1 MILAAIASCKK
12 DEKED
17 FGVPNIG
24 VSTSSVNF
32 SEAEGQQTVKILSS
46 RDWKADITFTEEVE
60 EPWLVVSPAS
70 GSASNDS
77 VDVVF
82 SVLANS
88 AEDRYATVTFNAGA
102 VSATVSVSQK
112 GEIAKEYD
120 PISGVR
126 ELYQGENVTITEDWT
141 ICGTVISNYRHANSG
156 GLNNATSQKTVII
169 QDETAGI
176 SLYLAEN
183 NTDYALGDRIEVKVK
198 DLTLQRY
205 QDGSLQI
212 DAVPMANITKL
223 TAGQQVEPKAITAAE
238 LVTGDY
244 ESQYVAVSDVQIMES
259 DLGSTFVTA
268 GSDGEKRH
276 TSINFIAKTGER
288 FVLFSS
294 SYSTFGDDLVPEG
307 SGTLK
312 GIAAV
317 YGGSTYQIS
326 ITSTDDYAGLTGERF
341 DVSDI
346 PTEGKMIGD
355 YNTWSKVGPLA
366 SFADDFSS
374 VSASN
379 QEYIND
385 NWLFWTNDGGNVNYG
400 FKTGTFNNDADKYI
414 QIAPYNATVD
424 EVVAFALPPRADMV
438 NADPKQF
445 TFSKAL
451 YYQTPDDS
459 KMEVVVS
466 TDFAGDFESA
476 TWTVVKDVTFP
487 EDASINEWV
496 DETVDLSSYSGQS
509 SLCIALRYT
518 GKANTYRI
526 DNVAFGSGENVDP
539 DPQPGELVNIADV
552 RALYQGSNVTVS
564 EDWYIRA
571 TVISNVDLNNGSS
584 KKNIVMQDETAG
596 IMVRLTQDEEAFKL
610 GDVVEVNIQGQSL
623 ENFKGLI
630 QLNNVPNANISKVS
644 DGTVPEPKNITAA
657 QLISGDYESQYVAV
671 SDVQVVAEDLGKTFV
686 MNNGNTSITFESRT
700 GETFDLFTS
709 RWAESLK
716 SVQVPEG
723 SGTLKGIAGINND
736 TYQISLTSTDDYA
749 GLTGERFGEAAYTFS
764 INPTSQRVSSEGGSF
779 DITVTSNVA
788 WTVSSDNSAFT
799 VNPTSGNGNGTV
811 TVQYTANTG
820 ASERTATITVS
831 TTDENIANKTLT
843 CSVTQ
848 SAQGASTDE
857 PVVATIAEFLA
868 VEPGD
873 GVWYQLTGEMYDI
886 YNTQYGN
893 FWIRDDAGNQ
903 VRVYGLTS
911 TKQESNDYSFESIG
925 LSEGDIVTIATLRAE
940 HNGEAQ
946 AGGTPPAYYI
956 SHEEG
961 ELPETP
967 VLITGTEGDGIYTSS
982 VDLTQPS
989 VNSNDEKWYNYKFT
1003 IGGEDYPAI
1012 KIGTGSVPGAYSFN
1026 LGKSGS
1032 CTLTMYAI
1040 AWNGKKTHAKVEIS
1054 GGGTIN
1060 GMSYV
1065 ELDCQANSGLAGND
1079 TTLPITFGTNDFYT
1093 MSIEGATES
1102 TVITVTTDGM
1112 ENERIGFT
1120 GVNVK

>member
-1 MILAAIASCKK
+1 MFKILMKLTAAVMILAAVVSCK
-12 DEKED
+12 EKED
-17 FGVPNIG
+17 DFGLANIG
-24 VSTSSVNF
+24 VGTESVTFTKDGGEQTVMLLSTRNWEAEITSSDGEV
-32 SEAEGQQTVKILSS
+32 
-46 RDWKADITFTEEVE
+46 DWLT
-60 EPWLVVSPAS
+60 LSPAS
-70 GSASNDS
+70 GSPSSDS
-77 VDVVF
+77 VKVVF
-82 SVLANS
+82 TALPNTK
-88 AEDRYATVTFNAGA
+88 EDRHATISFDAGA
-102 VSATVSVSQK
+102 VKATVYVFQT
-112 GEIAKEYD
+112 GEIQKEYT
-120 PISGVR
+120 PIADVR
-126 ELYQGENVTITEDWT
+126 ALYTGEQEKVTVTEAWT
-141 ICGTVISNYRHANSG
+141 VCGTVISNVD
-156 GLNNATSQKTVII
+156 LNNGTSKKNIVI
-169 QDETAGI
+169 QDESAGI
-176 SLYLAEN
+176 MVRLTEDYSDFKRGDVVEVNVQNQSLELFSGLMQLNNVPLEN
-183 NTDYALGDRIEVKVK
+183 VTEIRQNAMPEAKVI
-198 DLTLQRY
+198 
-205 QDGSLQI
+205 S
-212 DAVPMANITKL
+212 
-223 TAGQQVEPKAITAAE
+223 AAQ

-244 ESQYVAVSDVQIMES
+244 ESQYVAVENVQVTES
-259 DLGSTFVTA
+259 DLGKTWMMN
-268 GSDGEKRH
+268 DEN
-276 TSINFIAKTGER
+276 TSINFEAETGER
-288 FVLFSS
+288 FEVRTSKWAEELGK
-294 SYSTFGDDLVPEG
+294 TEVPEG

-312 GIAAV
+312 GIAQC
-317 YGGSTYQIS
+317 YYETIQMLL
-326 ITSTDDYAGLTGERF
+326 TSTDDYADLDGERF
-341 DVSDI
+341 
-346 PTEGKMIGD
+346 EGAVPEGGIIGD
-355 YNTWSKVGPLA
+355 YNTWKGVGPLA
-366 SFADDFSS
+366 SFSDDFSS
-374 VSASN
+374 ISSAN
-379 QEYIND
+379 QQYIND
-385 NWLFWTNDGGNVNYG
+385 NWLFYSNAGTNINDG
-400 FKTGTFNNDADKYI
+400 FKTGTFESDKYI
-414 QIAPYNATVD
+414 QVAPYNASID
-424 EVVAFALPPRADMV
+424 EVIAFALPPRADMTK
-438 NADPKQF
+438 ADPK
-445 TFSKAL
+445 TFSFRKAL
-451 YYQTPDDS
+451 YHLDDGGDDS

-466 TDFAGDFESA
+466 TNFTGDFTSA
-476 TWTVVKDVTFP
+476 TWTVVKDVSFP
-487 EDASINEWV
+487 EGAERNQWIE
-496 DETVDLSSYSGQS
+496 ETIDLSDYASESA
-509 SLCIALRYT
+509 LCIALRYT

-526 DNVAFGSGENVDP
+526 DDVAFGSGENVDP
-539 DPQPGELVNIADV
+539 DPQPGELVDIADV

-623 ENFKGLI
+623 ENFNGLI

-644 DGTVPEPKNITAA
+644 DGAVPEPKNITAA
-657 QLISGDYESQYVAV
+657 QLISGYYESQYVAV

-686 MNNGNTSITFESRT
+686 VNNSNTSITFESRT

-723 SGTLKGIAGINND
+723 SGILKGVAGINND

-764 INPTSQRVSSEGGSF
+764 INPTSQRVSSEEGSF

-868 VEPGD
+868 AEPGN

-911 TKQESNDYSFESIG
+911 TKQESNDHSFESIG

-961 ELPETP
+961 EEPEVPTGDP
-967 VLITGTEGDGIYTSS
+967 TALIISEYVEGSRNNKYLEIANISDSEIDLSAYTLVKYTNGDENKPDAQKVLSGTLAPGAVKVYGNSQA
-982 VDLTQPS
+982 DLTLPAGVEFEVDNNVINFNGNDPMAIICNGEVIDLLGEWGADNWGENMTLRRKSTVTAPS
-989 VNSNDEKWYNYKFT
+989 ATYNPDEWDVL
-1003 IGGEDYPAI
+1003 EQDD
-1012 KIGTGSVPGAYSFN
+1012 V
-1026 LGKSGS
+1026 
-1032 CTLTMYAI
+1032 
-1040 AWNGKKTHAKVEIS
+1040 
-1054 GGGTIN
+1054 
-1060 GMSYV
+1060 
-1065 ELDCQANSGLAGND
+1065 SGLG
-1079 TTLPITFGTNDFYT
+1079 TL
-1093 MSIEGATES
+1093 
-1102 TVITVTTDGM
+1102 
-1112 ENERIGFT
+1112 
-1120 GVNVK
+1120 

>member
-1 MILAAIASCKK
+1 MLKFLVKLAGAVMILAAIASCKK
-12 DEKED
+12 NENQD
-17 FGVPNIG
+17 FGMPEMG
-24 VSTSSVNF
+24 VSTESVDF
-32 SEAEGQQTVKILSS
+32 SKEGGQYTISLYST
-46 RDWKADITFTEEVE
+46 RDWTAQLDSAARE
-60 EPWLVVSPAS
+60 WLTVSPEEGAPS
-70 GSASNDS
+70 KDS
-77 VDVVF
+77 V
-82 SVLANS
+82 SVIIS
-88 AEDRYATVTFNAGA
+88 ALPNAKEDRHATISFDGGAVNATVYVFQT
-102 VSATVSVSQK
+102 
-112 GEIAKEYD
+112 GEIQKEYT
-120 PISGVR
+120 PIADVR
-126 ELYQGENVTITEDWT
+126 ALYTGEQETVTVTEAWT
-141 ICGTVISNYRHANSG
+141 VCGTVISNVD
-156 GLNNATSQKTVII
+156 LNNATSMKNVVI
-169 QDETAGI
+169 QDESAGI
-176 SLYLAEN
+176 MIRLTKDYEEFKRGDVVEVNVQNMSLEQFNGLLQLNNVPLEN
-183 NTDYALGDRIEVKVK
+183 VTEIRQNAMPEAKVI
-198 DLTLQRY
+198 
-205 QDGSLQI
+205 S
-212 DAVPMANITKL
+212 
-223 TAGQQVEPKAITAAE
+223 AAQ
-238 LVTGDY
+238 LLTGDY
-244 ESQYVAVSDVQIMES
+244 ESQYVAVENVQVVES
-259 DLGSTFVTA
+259 DLGKTWMMN
-268 GSDGEKRH
+268 DQN
-276 TSINFIAKTGER
+276 TSINFEAETGER
-288 FVLFSS
+288 FEVRTSFHADAL
-294 SYSTFGDDLVPEG
+294 GKIEVPGG

-312 GIAAV
+312 GIAQCYYETAQIMLS
-317 YGGSTYQIS
+317 STE
-326 ITSTDDYAGLTGERF
+326 DYAGLTGERF
-341 DVSDI
+341 EGSVS
-346 PTEGKMIGD
+346 EGGIVGD
-355 YNTWSKVGPLA
+355 YNTWKGVGPLA
-366 SFADDFSS
+366 SFSDDFSS
-374 VSASN
+374 ISSAN
-379 QEYIND
+379 QQYIND
-385 NWLFWTNDGGNVNYG
+385 NWLFYSNAGTNINDG
-400 FKTGTFNNDADKYI
+400 FKTGTYDSDKYI
-414 QIAPYNATVD
+414 QVAPYNASID
-424 EVVAFALPPRADMV
+424 EVIAFALPPRADMTK
-438 NADPKQF
+438 ADPK
-445 TFSKAL
+445 TFSFRKAL
-451 YYQTPDDS
+451 YHLDEGGDDS

-466 TDFAGDFESA
+466 TDFAGDFMSA

-487 EDASINEWV
+487 EGAERNQWIE
-496 DETVDLSSYSGQS
+496 ETIDLSGYASESA
-509 SLCIALRYT
+509 LCIALRYT
-518 GKANTYRI
+518 GKSNTYRI
-526 DNVAFGSGENVDP
+526 DDVAFGSGENVDP
-539 DPQPGELVNIADV
+539 DPQPGELVEIADV

-623 ENFKGLI
+623 ENFNGLI

-686 MNNGNTSITFESRT
+686 MNNSNTSITFESRT

-723 SGTLKGIAGINND
+723 SGTLKGIAGINKD

-811 TVQYTANTG
+811 TVQYTANTD

-857 PVVATIAEFLA
+857 PVVATIAEVLA
-868 VEPGD
+868 AEVND
-873 GVWYQLTGEMYDI
+873 NVWYQITGMITNIE
-886 YNTQYGN
+886 NTSYGN
-893 FWIRDDAGNQ
+893 FTIEDETGSIYVW
-903 VRVYGLTS
+903 GLTAEKVDKNDQSFS
-911 TKQESNDYSFESIG
+911 TLG
-925 LSEGDIVTIATLRAE
+925 LSEGDILTLVGTRDE
-940 HNGEAQ
+940 HYGDPQ
-946 AGGTPPAYYI
+946 VGGPAYYI

-989 VNSNDEKWYNYKFT
+989 VNSNDEKWNNYEFT

-1012 KIGTGSVPGAYSFN
+1012 KIGTSSVPGAYSFN

-1065 ELDCQANSGLAGND
+1065 ELDCQANSGLAGSD
-1079 TTLPITFGTNDFYT
+1079 TTLPITFGTKDFYT
-1093 MSIEGATES
+1093 MSIEDATES

-1112 ENERIGFT
+1112 ANERIGFT

>member
-1 MILAAIASCKK
+1 MLKILMKLAGAVMILAAIASCKK

-17 FGVPNIG
+17 FGVPSIG
-24 VSTSSVNF
+24 VSTNSVSF
-32 SEAEGQQTVKILSS
+32 SEAEGRQTVKILSS
-46 RDWKADITFTEEVE
+46 RDWTADITFTEEVE

-198 DLTLQRY
+198 DLTLQRF

-212 DAVPMANITKL
+212 SDVPMANITKL

-294 SYSTFGDDLVPEG
+294 SYSTFGDELVPEG

-346 PTEGKMIGD
+346 PTDGKMIGD

-414 QIAPYNATVD
+414 QIAPYDATVD

-438 NADPKQF
+438 NADPRQF

-526 DNVAFGSGENVDP
+526 DNVAFGDGEIDNPDP
-539 DPQPGELVNIADV
+539 DPNPDEPIV
-552 RALYQGSNVTVS
+552 
-564 EDWYIRA
+564 A
-571 TVISNVDLNNGSS
+571 TVAEVLAAEVDGNVWYQMTGTIQ
-584 KKNIVMQDETAG
+584 NIENTAYGNFTLVDETG
-596 IMVRLTQDEEAFKL
+596 SIYVYGLTAEKVDKNDQSFSTLGLNEGDIVTLVGTRDEFGGEAQVGGPAYYISHEDGGGEDPDPDEP
-610 GDVVEVNIQGQSL
+610 GDLVEV
-623 ENFKGLI
+623 
-630 QLNNVPNANISKVS
+630 
-644 DGTVPEPKNITAA
+644 
-657 QLISGDYESQYVAV
+657 
-671 SDVQVVAEDLGKTFV
+671 
-686 MNNGNTSITFESRT
+686 
-700 GETFDLFTS
+700 
-709 RWAESLK
+709 
-716 SVQVPEG
+716 
-723 SGTLKGIAGINND
+723 
-736 TYQISLTSTDDYA
+736 
-749 GLTGERFGEAAYTFS
+749 
-764 INPTSQRVSSEGGSF
+764 
-779 DITVTSNVA
+779 
-788 WTVSSDNSAFT
+788 
-799 VNPTSGNGNGTV
+799 
-811 TVQYTANTG
+811 
-820 ASERTATITVS
+820 
-831 TTDENIANKTLT
+831 
-843 CSVTQ
+843 
-848 SAQGASTDE
+848 
-857 PVVATIAEFLA
+857 TIAEFLA
-868 VEPGD
+868 ASESSD
-873 GVWYQLTGEMYDI
+873 VWYQLTGKITSIDNEY
-886 YNTQYGN
+886 YGN
-893 FWIRDDAGNQ
+893 ITIEDNTGS
-903 VRVYGLTS
+903 VYVYGLTK
-911 TKQESNDYSFESIG
+911 TKVDKNDNSFSSIG
-925 LSEGDIVTIATLRAE
+925 LSEGDIVTL
-940 HNGEAQ
+940 
-946 AGGTPPAYYI
+946 AGTRTSYNDQPQVGGPAYYI

-961 ELPETP
+961 ELPDDP
-967 VLITGTEGDGIYTSS
+967 ALIEGTAGDGVYEGNI
-982 VDLTQPS
+982 DLSQPS
-989 VNSNDEKWYNYKFT
+989 AVSTDDKCVASTFVIDGEEY
-1003 IGGEDYPAI
+1003 IGMKLGAS
-1012 KIGTGSVPGAYSFN
+1012 KAAGSYSFN
-1026 LGKSGS
+1026 LGMTGS
-1032 CTLTMYAI
+1032 ATLTMYAV
-1040 AWNGKKTHAKVEIS
+1040 AWNNNKTHAKVKIS

-1060 GMSYV
+1060 GFSEV
-1065 ELDCQANSGLAGND
+1065 ELDCQTNAGLSGNEPF
-1079 TTLPITFGTNDFYT
+1079 TIEFGSNDFYT
-1093 MSIEGATES
+1093 MNIEGATSS
-1102 TVITVTTDGM
+1102 TVITVTTEGM
-1112 ENERIGFT
+1112 SKTRVGFL

>member
-1 MILAAIASCKK
+1 MLKILMKLAGAVMILAAIVSCKE
-12 DEKED
+12 EKED

-24 VSTSSVNF
+24 VNTSSVNF

-46 RDWKADITFTEEVE
+46 RDWTAEIDYAVEVE
-60 EPWLVVSPAS
+60 DDWLVVTPAS
-70 GSASNDS
+70 GSASHDS
-77 VDVVF
+77 VEVVL

-88 AEDRYATVTFNAGA
+88 AEDRSATVTFNAGA
-102 VSATVSVSQK
+102 VSANVTVFQK
-112 GEIAKEYD
+112 GEIAKEYT
-120 PISGVR
+120 PISDVR
-126 ELYQGENVTITEDWT
+126 ALWTGESETVSITIEGT
-141 ICGTVISNYRHANSG
+141 ISGTVISNVD
-156 GLNNATSQKTVII
+156 LNNSSSKRNIII

-176 SLYLAEN
+176 MLRLEKDEESFKRGDVIELDVNGLSLEQ
-183 NTDYALGDRIEVKVK
+183 YAGL
-198 DLTLQRY
+198 
-205 QDGSLQI
+205 LQI
-212 DAVPMANITKL
+212 NNVPNADVRKVRSDAMPEAKVIS
-223 TAGQQVEPKAITAAE
+223 AAE
-238 LVTGDY
+238 LMTGDY
-244 ESQYVAVSDVQIMES
+244 ESQYVAVQDVQVVES
-259 DLGSTFVTA
+259 DLGKTFSM
-268 GSDGEKRH
+268 SDSEG
-276 TSINFIAKTGER
+276 TSINIESRTGER
-288 FVLFSS
+288 FVIRTSQYATELAKVE
-294 SYSTFGDDLVPEG
+294 VPEG

-312 GIAAV
+312 GIAQCFYETMQIV
-317 YGGSTYQIS
+317 LSSTE
-326 ITSTDDYAGLTGERF
+326 DYADMQGERF
-341 DVSDI
+341 ESAE
-346 PTEGKMIGD
+346 PEGGVIGD

-366 SFADDFSS
+366 SFSDDFSS
-374 VSASN
+374 VASAN
-379 QEYIND
+379 QQYIND
-385 NWLFWTNDGGNVNYG
+385 NWLFYSNAGTNVNDG
-400 FKTGTFNNDADKYI
+400 FKTGTYDSDKYI
-414 QIAPYNATVD
+414 QIAPYNASVD
-424 EVVAFALPPRADMV
+424 EVVAFALPPKANMTEA
-438 NADPKQF
+438 NPK
-445 TFSKAL
+445 TFSFRKAL
-451 YYQTPDDS
+451 YHLDDGGDDS

-466 TDFAGDFESA
+466 TNFTGDFTSA
-476 TWTVVKDVTFP
+476 TWTVVKDVSFP
-487 EDASINEWV
+487 EGAERNQWIE
-496 DETVDLSSYSGQS
+496 ETIDLSDYASETA
-509 SLCIALRYT
+509 LCIALRYT

-526 DNVAFGSGENVDP
+526 DDVAFGSGENVDP

-552 RALYQGSNVTVS
+552 RALYQGSNVTIS
-564 EDWYIRA
+564 EDWHIRA

-623 ENFKGLI
+623 ENFNGLI

-686 MNNGNTSITFESRT
+686 MNNGNTYITFESRT

-811 TVQYTANTG
+811 TVQYTANTD

-868 VEPGD
+868 ASESSD
-873 GVWYQLTGEMYDI
+873 VWYQLTGTITSIDNEH
-886 YNTQYGN
+886 YGN
-893 FWIRDDAGNQ
+893 ITIEDNTGS
-903 VRVYGLTS
+903 VYVYGLTK
-911 TKQESNDYSFESIG
+911 TKVDKNDNSFSSIG
-925 LSEGDIVTIATLRAE
+925 LSEGDIVTL
-940 HNGEAQ
+940 
-946 AGGTPPAYYI
+946 AGTRTSYNNQPQVGGPAYYI

-961 ELPETP
+961 ELPDDP
-967 VLITGTEGDGIYTSS
+967 ALIEGTAGDGVYEGNI
-982 VDLTQPS
+982 DLSQPS
-989 VNSNDEKWYNYKFT
+989 AVSTDDKCEASTFVIDGEEY
-1003 IGGEDYPAI
+1003 IGM
-1012 KIGTGSVPGAYSFN
+1012 KLGTSKAAGSYSFN
-1026 LGKSGS
+1026 LGMTGS
-1032 CTLTMYAI
+1032 ATLTMYAV
-1040 AWNGKKTHAKVEIS
+1040 AWNNNKTHAKVKIS

-1060 GMSYV
+1060 GFSEV
-1065 ELDCQANSGLAGND
+1065 ELDCQTNAGFSNNEPF
-1079 TTLPITFGTNDFYT
+1079 TIEFGSNDFYT
-1093 MSIEGATES
+1093 MNIEGATSS
-1102 TVITVTTDGM
+1102 TVITVTTEGM
-1112 ENERIGFT
+1112 SKTRVGFL

>member
-1 MILAAIASCKK
+1 MLKFLVKLAGAVMILAAIASCKK
-12 DEKED
+12 NENQD
-17 FGVPNIG
+17 FGMPEMG
-24 VSTSSVNF
+24 VSTESVDF
-32 SEAEGQQTVKILSS
+32 SKEGVQYTISLYST
-46 RDWKADITFTEEVE
+46 RDWTAQLDSAARE
-60 EPWLVVSPAS
+60 WLTVSPEEGAPS
-70 GSASNDS
+70 KDS
-77 VDVVF
+77 V
-82 SVLANS
+82 SVIIS
-88 AEDRYATVTFNAGA
+88 ALPNAKEDRHATISFDGGAVNATVYVFQT
-102 VSATVSVSQK
+102 
-112 GEIAKEYD
+112 GEIQKEYT
-120 PISGVR
+120 PIADVR
-126 ELYQGENVTITEDWT
+126 ALYTGEQETVTVTEAWT
-141 ICGTVISNYRHANSG
+141 VCGTVISNVD
-156 GLNNATSQKTVII
+156 LNNATSMKNVVI
-169 QDETAGI
+169 QDESAGI
-176 SLYLAEN
+176 MIRL
-183 NTDYALGDRIEVKVK
+183 TKDYAEFKRGDVVEVNVQNMSLEQFNGLLQLNNVPLENVTEIRQNAMPEAKVI
-198 DLTLQRY
+198 
-205 QDGSLQI
+205 S
-212 DAVPMANITKL
+212 
-223 TAGQQVEPKAITAAE
+223 AAQ
-238 LVTGDY
+238 LLTGDY
-244 ESQYVAVSDVQIMES
+244 ESQYVAVENVQVVES
-259 DLGSTFVTA
+259 DLGKTWMMNNQN
-268 GSDGEKRH
+268 
-276 TSINFIAKTGER
+276 TSINFEAETGER
-288 FVLFSS
+288 FEVRT
-294 SYSTFGDDLVPEG
+294 SYHADALGKIEVPGG

-312 GIAAV
+312 GIAQCYYETAQIMLS
-317 YGGSTYQIS
+317 STE
-326 ITSTDDYAGLTGERF
+326 DYAGLTGERF
-341 DVSDI
+341 EGSVS
-346 PTEGKMIGD
+346 EGGIVGD
-355 YNTWSKVGPLA
+355 YNTWKGVGPLA
-366 SFADDFSS
+366 SFSDDFSS
-374 VSASN
+374 ISSKD
-379 QEYIND
+379 QQYIND
-385 NWLFWTNDGGNVNYG
+385 NWLFYSNAGTNVNDG
-400 FKTGTFNNDADKYI
+400 FKTGTYDSDKYI
-414 QIAPYNATVD
+414 QVAPYNASID
-424 EVVAFALPPRADMV
+424 EVIAFALPPRADMTKA
-438 NADPKQF
+438 NPK
-445 TFSKAL
+445 TFSFRKAL
-451 YYQTPDDS
+451 YHLDDGGDDS

-466 TDFAGDFESA
+466 TNFTGDFTSA

-487 EDASINEWV
+487 EGAECNQWIE
-496 DETVDLSSYSGQS
+496 ETIDLSGYASESA
-509 SLCIALRYT
+509 LCIALRYT
-518 GKANTYRI
+518 GKSNTYRI
-526 DNVAFGSGENVDP
+526 DDVAFGSGENVDP
-539 DPQPGELVNIADV
+539 DPQPGELVEIADV

-623 ENFKGLI
+623 ENFNGLI

-686 MNNGNTSITFESRT
+686 MNNSNTSITFESRT

-723 SGTLKGIAGINND
+723 SGTLKGIAGINKD

-811 TVQYTANTG
+811 TVQYTANTD

-857 PVVATIAEFLA
+857 PVVATIAEVLA
-868 VEPGD
+868 AEVND
-873 GVWYQLTGEMYDI
+873 NVWYQITGMITNIE
-886 YNTQYGN
+886 NTSYGN
-893 FWIRDDAGNQ
+893 FTIEDETGSIYVW
-903 VRVYGLTS
+903 GLTAEKVDKNDQSFS
-911 TKQESNDYSFESIG
+911 TLG
-925 LSEGDIVTIATLRAE
+925 LSEGDILTLVGTRDE
-940 HNGEAQ
+940 HYGDPQ
-946 AGGTPPAYYI
+946 VGGPAYYI

-967 VLITGTEGDGIYTSS
+967 VVLITGTEGDGIYTSS

-989 VNSNDEKWYNYKFT
+989 VNSNDEKWNNYEFT

-1012 KIGTGSVPGAYSFN
+1012 KIGTSSVPGAYSFN

-1065 ELDCQANSGLAGND
+1065 ELDCQANSGLAGSD
-1079 TTLPITFGTNDFYT
+1079 TTLPITFGTKDFYT

-1112 ENERIGFT
+1112 ANERIGFT

>member
-1 MILAAIASCKK
+1 MLKILMKLAGAVMILAAIASCKE
-12 DEKED
+12 EKED
-17 FGVPNIG
+17 FGVPSIG
-24 VSTSSVNF
+24 VSTNSVSF
-32 SEAEGQQTVKILSS
+32 SEAEGRQTVKILSS
-46 RDWKADITFTEEVE
+46 RDWTADITFTEEVE

-88 AEDRYATVTFNAGA
+88 AEDRYATVRFNAGA

-268 GSDGEKRH
+268 DSEGEKRH

-294 SYSTFGDDLVPEG
+294 SYSTFGDELVPEG

-526 DNVAFGSGENVDP
+526 DNVAFGSGEN
-539 DPQPGELVNIADV
+539 
-552 RALYQGSNVTVS
+552 QG
-564 EDWYIRA
+564 
-571 TVISNVDLNNGSS
+571 
-584 KKNIVMQDETAG
+584 
-596 IMVRLTQDEEAFKL
+596 
-610 GDVVEVNIQGQSL
+610 
-623 ENFKGLI
+623 
-630 QLNNVPNANISKVS
+630 
-644 DGTVPEPKNITAA
+644 
-657 QLISGDYESQYVAV
+657 
-671 SDVQVVAEDLGKTFV
+671 
-686 MNNGNTSITFESRT
+686 
-700 GETFDLFTS
+700 
-709 RWAESLK
+709 
-716 SVQVPEG
+716 
-723 SGTLKGIAGINND
+723 
-736 TYQISLTSTDDYA
+736 
-749 GLTGERFGEAAYTFS
+749 
-764 INPTSQRVSSEGGSF
+764 GG
-779 DITVTSNVA
+779 
-788 WTVSSDNSAFT
+788 
-799 VNPTSGNGNGTV
+799 
-811 TVQYTANTG
+811 
-820 ASERTATITVS
+820 
-831 TTDENIANKTLT
+831 
-843 CSVTQ
+843 
-848 SAQGASTDE
+848 DE
-857 PVVATIAEFLA
+857 PEELKEVSIEEFLDA
-868 VEPGD
+868 EPGD
-873 GVWYQLTGEMYDI
+873 GIWYQLTGEITDIASDVYGNITIKDETGSVYIYGLTATKQTGGNDKSFGSLGLETGDIVTLATLRDEFGGEPQGGGSQNPAYYISHEEGQGGGDEPDDPTVKEVTIEEFIAAEVSDNVWYQLTGTITNIANDHW
-886 YNTQYGN
+886 GN
-893 FWIRDDAGNQ
+893 ITIEDETGS
-903 VRVYGLTS
+903 VYVYGLTK
-911 TKQESNDYSFESIG
+911 TKVDKNDNSFSSIG
-925 LSEGDIVTIATLRAE
+925 LSEGDIVTL
-940 HNGEAQ
+940 
-946 AGGTPPAYYI
+946 AGTRTSYNDQPQVGGPAYYI

-961 ELPETP
+961 ELPDDP
-967 VLITGTEGDGIYTSS
+967 ALIEGTAGDGVYEGNI
-982 VDLTQPS
+982 DLSQPS
-989 VNSNDEKWYNYKFT
+989 AVSTDDKCVASTFVIDGEEY
-1003 IGGEDYPAI
+1003 IGM
-1012 KIGTGSVPGAYSFN
+1012 KLGTGKAAGSYSFN
-1026 LGKSGS
+1026 LGMTGS
-1032 CTLTMYAI
+1032 ATLTMYAV
-1040 AWNGKKTHAKVEIS
+1040 AWKDNKTHAKVKIS

-1060 GMSYV
+1060 GFSEV
-1065 ELDCQANSGLAGND
+1065 ELDCQTNAGLSNNEPF
-1079 TTLPITFGTNDFYT
+1079 TIEFGSNDFYT
-1093 MSIEGATES
+1093 MNIEGATSS
-1102 TVITVTTDGM
+1102 TVITVTTEGM
-1112 ENERIGFT
+1112 SKPRVGFL

>member
-1 MILAAIASCKK
+1 MRKVLQYFPEST
-12 DEKED
+12 
-17 FGVPNIG
+17 GVL
-24 VSTSSVNF
+24 SV
-32 SEAEGQQTVKILSS
+32 
-46 RDWKADITFTEEVE
+46 RDWRDVWTRLVFFPYLRVIQFYLDMDTE
-60 EPWLVVSPAS
+60 
-70 GSASNDS
+70 N
-77 VDVVF
+77 
-82 SVLANS
+82 
-88 AEDRYATVTFNAGA
+88 
-102 VSATVSVSQK
+102 
-112 GEIAKEYD
+112 
-120 PISGVR
+120 
-126 ELYQGENVTITEDWT
+126 LYQLFIKHPVVTTD
-141 ICGTVISNYRHANSG
+141 SRHC
-156 GLNNATSQKTVII
+156 
-169 QDETAGI
+169 
-176 SLYLAEN
+176 
-183 NTDYALGDRIEVKVK
+183 
-198 DLTLQRY
+198 
-205 QDGSLQI
+205 
-212 DAVPMANITKL
+212 
-223 TAGQQVEPKAITAAE
+223 
-238 LVTGDY
+238 
-244 ESQYVAVSDVQIMES
+244 
-259 DLGSTFVTA
+259 
-268 GSDGEKRH
+268 
-276 TSINFIAKTGER
+276 
-288 FVLFSS
+288 
-294 SYSTFGDDLVPEG
+294 PEG
-307 SGTLK
+307 SLFFALK
-312 GIAAV
+312 
-317 YGGSTYQIS
+317 
-326 ITSTDDYAGLTGERF
+326 GERF
-341 DVSDI
+341 DGNQYAAAALEKGCAYAVIDNPEYLSGDRTI
-346 PTEGKMIGD
+346 LVDDTLRALQALAREHRDRLGLPVIGITGTNGKTTTKELIAAVLSTQYNLLYTEGNLNNHIG
-355 YNTWSKVGPLA
+355 VPLTLLRLRETHQLAVIEMGA
-366 SFADDFSS
+366 SH
-374 VSASN
+374 
-379 QEYIND
+379 
-385 NWLFWTNDGGNVNYG
+385 
-400 FKTGTFNNDADKYI
+400 
-414 QIAPYNATVD
+414 P
-424 EVVAFALPPRADMV
+424 
-438 NADPKQF
+438 
-445 TFSKAL
+445 
-451 YYQTPDDS
+451 
-459 KMEVVVS
+459 
-466 TDFAGDFESA
+466 GD
-476 TWTVVKDVTFP
+476 
-487 EDASINEWV
+487 I
-496 DETVDLSSYSGQS
+496 
-509 SLCIALRYT
+509 R
-518 GKANTYRI
+518 
-526 DNVAFGSGENVDP
+526 
-539 DPQPGELVNIADV
+539 ELVEIADV

-623 ENFKGLI
+623 ENFNGLI

-686 MNNGNTSITFESRT
+686 MNNSNTSITFESRT

-723 SGTLKGIAGINND
+723 SGTLKGIAGINKD

-811 TVQYTANTG
+811 TVQYTANTD

-857 PVVATIAEFLA
+857 PVVATIAEVLA
-868 VEPGD
+868 AEVND
-873 GVWYQLTGEMYDI
+873 NVWYQITGMITNIE
-886 YNTQYGN
+886 NTSYGN
-893 FWIRDDAGNQ
+893 FTIEDETGSIYVW
-903 VRVYGLTS
+903 GLTAEKVDKNDQSFS
-911 TKQESNDYSFESIG
+911 TLG
-925 LSEGDIVTIATLRAE
+925 LSEGDILTLVGTRDE
-940 HNGEAQ
+940 HYGDPQ
-946 AGGTPPAYYI
+946 VGGPAYYI

-967 VLITGTEGDGIYTSS
+967 VVLITGTEGDGIYTSS

-989 VNSNDEKWYNYKFT
+989 VNSNDEKWNNYEFT

-1012 KIGTGSVPGAYSFN
+1012 KIGTSSVPGAYSFN

-1065 ELDCQANSGLAGND
+1065 ELDCQANSGLAGSD
-1079 TTLPITFGTNDFYT
+1079 TTLPITFGTKDFYT

-1112 ENERIGFT
+1112 ANERIGFT

>member
-1 MILAAIASCKK
+1 MLKTLMKLAGAVMILAAIASCKE
-12 DEKED
+12 EKED
-17 FGVPNIG
+17 FGVPSIG
-24 VSTSSVNF
+24 VSTNSVSF
-32 SEAEGQQTVKILSS
+32 SEAEGRQTVKVLSS
-46 RDWKADITFTEEVE
+46 REWTADITFTEAVE

-88 AEDRYATVTFNAGA
+88 AEDRYATVKFNAGA

-141 ICGTVISNYRHANSG
+141 ICGTVISNYRNANSG

-294 SYSTFGDDLVPEG
+294 SYSTFGDELVPEG

-326 ITSTDDYAGLTGERF
+326 ITSADDYAGLTGERF

-346 PTEGKMIGD
+346 PTDGKMIGD
-355 YNTWSKVGPLA
+355 YNTWSNVGPLA

-526 DNVAFGSGENVDP
+526 DNVAFGDGEIDNPDP
-539 DPQPGELVNIADV
+539 DPNPDEPG
-552 RALYQGSNVTVS
+552 
-564 EDWYIRA
+564 
-571 TVISNVDLNNGSS
+571 DL
-584 KKNIVMQDETAG
+584 
-596 IMVRLTQDEEAFKL
+596 
-610 GDVVEVNIQGQSL
+610 VEV
-623 ENFKGLI
+623 
-630 QLNNVPNANISKVS
+630 
-644 DGTVPEPKNITAA
+644 
-657 QLISGDYESQYVAV
+657 
-671 SDVQVVAEDLGKTFV
+671 
-686 MNNGNTSITFESRT
+686 
-700 GETFDLFTS
+700 
-709 RWAESLK
+709 
-716 SVQVPEG
+716 
-723 SGTLKGIAGINND
+723 
-736 TYQISLTSTDDYA
+736 
-749 GLTGERFGEAAYTFS
+749 
-764 INPTSQRVSSEGGSF
+764 
-779 DITVTSNVA
+779 
-788 WTVSSDNSAFT
+788 
-799 VNPTSGNGNGTV
+799 
-811 TVQYTANTG
+811 
-820 ASERTATITVS
+820 
-831 TTDENIANKTLT
+831 
-843 CSVTQ
+843 
-848 SAQGASTDE
+848 
-857 PVVATIAEFLA
+857 TIAEFLA
-868 VEPGD
+868 ASESSD
-873 GVWYQLTGEMYDI
+873 VWYQLTGTITSIDNEY
-886 YNTQYGN
+886 YGN
-893 FWIRDDAGNQ
+893 ITIEDNTGS
-903 VRVYGLTS
+903 VYVYGLTK
-911 TKQESNDYSFESIG
+911 TKVDENDKSFSSIG
-925 LSEGDIVTIATLRAE
+925 LSEGDIVTL
-940 HNGEAQ
+940 
-946 AGGTPPAYYI
+946 AGTRTSYNDQPQVGGPAYYI

-961 ELPETP
+961 ELPDDP
-967 VLITGTEGDGIYTSS
+967 ALIEGTAGDGVYEGNI
-982 VDLTQPS
+982 DLSQPS
-989 VNSNDEKWYNYKFT
+989 AVSTDDKCVASKFVIDGEEY
-1003 IGGEDYPAI
+1003 IGM
-1012 KIGTGSVPGAYSFN
+1012 KLGTSKAAGSYSFN
-1026 LGKSGS
+1026 LGMTGS
-1032 CTLTMYAI
+1032 ATLTMYAV
-1040 AWNGKKTHAKVEIS
+1040 AWKDNKTHAKVKIS

-1060 GMSYV
+1060 GFSEV
-1065 ELDCQANSGLAGND
+1065 ELDCQTNAGLSNNEPF
-1079 TTLPITFGTNDFYT
+1079 TIEFGSNDFYT
-1093 MSIEGATES
+1093 MNIEGATSS
-1102 TVITVTTDGM
+1102 TVITVTTEGM
-1112 ENERIGFT
+1112 SKTRVGFL

>member
-1 MILAAIASCKK
+1 MLKFLVKLAGAVMILAAIASCKK
-12 DEKED
+12 NENQD
-17 FGVPNIG
+17 FGMPEMG
-24 VSTSSVNF
+24 VSTESVDF
-32 SEAEGQQTVKILSS
+32 SKEGGQYTISLYST
-46 RDWKADITFTEEVE
+46 RDWTAQLDSAARE
-60 EPWLVVSPAS
+60 WLTVSPEEGAPS
-70 GSASNDS
+70 KDS
-77 VDVVF
+77 V
-82 SVLANS
+82 SVIIS
-88 AEDRYATVTFNAGA
+88 ALPNAKEDRHATISFDGGAVNATVYVFQT
-102 VSATVSVSQK
+102 
-112 GEIAKEYD
+112 GEIQKEYT
-120 PISGVR
+120 PIADVR
-126 ELYQGENVTITEDWT
+126 ALYTGEQETVTVTEAWT
-141 ICGTVISNYRHANSG
+141 VCGTVISNVD
-156 GLNNATSQKTVII
+156 LNNATSMKNVVI
-169 QDETAGI
+169 QDESAGI
-176 SLYLAEN
+176 MIRL
-183 NTDYALGDRIEVKVK
+183 TKDYAEFKRGDVVEVNVQNMSLEQFSGLLQLNNVPLENVTEIRQNAMPEAKVI
-198 DLTLQRY
+198 
-205 QDGSLQI
+205 S
-212 DAVPMANITKL
+212 
-223 TAGQQVEPKAITAAE
+223 AAQ
-238 LVTGDY
+238 LLTGDY
-244 ESQYVAVSDVQIMES
+244 ESQYVAVENVQVVES
-259 DLGSTFVTA
+259 DLGKTWMMN
-268 GSDGEKRH
+268 DQN
-276 TSINFIAKTGER
+276 TSINFEAETGER
-288 FVLFSS
+288 FEVRT
-294 SYSTFGDDLVPEG
+294 SYHADALGKIEVPGG

-312 GIAAV
+312 GIAQCYYETAQIMLS
-317 YGGSTYQIS
+317 STE
-326 ITSTDDYAGLTGERF
+326 DYAGLTGERF
-341 DVSDI
+341 EGSVS
-346 PTEGKMIGD
+346 EGGIVGD
-355 YNTWSKVGPLA
+355 YNTWKGVGPLA
-366 SFADDFSS
+366 SFSDDFSS
-374 VSASN
+374 ISSEN
-379 QEYIND
+379 QQYIND
-385 NWLFWTNDGGNVNYG
+385 NWLFYSNAGTNINDG
-400 FKTGTFNNDADKYI
+400 FKTGTYDSDKYI
-414 QIAPYNATVD
+414 QVAPYNASID
-424 EVVAFALPPRADMV
+424 EVIAFALPPRADMTK
-438 NADPKQF
+438 ADPK
-445 TFSKAL
+445 TFSFRKAL
-451 YYQTPDDS
+451 YHLDEGGDDS

-466 TDFAGDFESA
+466 TDFAGDFMSA

-487 EDASINEWV
+487 EGAERNQWIE
-496 DETVDLSSYSGQS
+496 ETIDLSDYASESA
-509 SLCIALRYT
+509 LCIALRYT
-518 GKANTYRI
+518 GKSNTYRI
-526 DNVAFGSGENVDP
+526 DDVTFGSGENVDP
-539 DPQPGELVNIADV
+539 DPQPGELVEIADV

-623 ENFKGLI
+623 ENFNGLI

-686 MNNGNTSITFESRT
+686 MNNSSTSITFESRT

-723 SGTLKGIAGINND
+723 SGTLKGIAGINKD

-811 TVQYTANTG
+811 TVQYTANTD

-857 PVVATIAEFLA
+857 PVVATIAEVLA
-868 VEPGD
+868 AEVND
-873 GVWYQLTGEMYDI
+873 NVWYQITGMITNIE
-886 YNTQYGN
+886 NTSYGN
-893 FWIRDDAGNQ
+893 FTIEDETGSIYVW
-903 VRVYGLTS
+903 GLTAEKVDKNDQSFS
-911 TKQESNDYSFESIG
+911 TLG
-925 LSEGDIVTIATLRAE
+925 LSEGDILTLVGTRDE
-940 HNGEAQ
+940 HYGDPQ
-946 AGGTPPAYYI
+946 VGGPAYYI

-967 VLITGTEGDGIYTSS
+967 VVLITGTEGDGIYTSS

-989 VNSNDEKWYNYKFT
+989 VNSNDEKWNNYEFT

-1012 KIGTGSVPGAYSFN
+1012 KIGTSSVPGAYSFN

-1065 ELDCQANSGLAGND
+1065 ELDCQANSGLAGSD
-1079 TTLPITFGTNDFYT
+1079 TTLPITFGTKDFYT

-1112 ENERIGFT
+1112 ANERIGFT

>member
-1 MILAAIASCKK
+1 MILAAIASCKE
-12 DEKED
+12 EKED
-17 FGVPNIG
+17 FGVPSIG
-24 VSTSSVNF
+24 VSTNSVSF
-32 SEAEGQQTVKILSS
+32 SEAEGRQTVKVLSS
-46 RDWKADITFTEEVE
+46 RDWTADITFTEEVE
-60 EPWLVVSPAS
+60 EPWLVVSPVS

-294 SYSTFGDDLVPEG
+294 SYSTFGDELVPEG

-346 PTEGKMIGD
+346 PTDGKMIGD
-355 YNTWSKVGPLA
+355 YNTWSNVGPLA

-526 DNVAFGSGENVDP
+526 DDVAFGSGENVDP
-539 DPQPGELVNIADV
+539 DPQPGELVDIADV

-584 KKNIVMQDETAG
+584 KKNIVMQDGTAG

-686 MNNGNTSITFESRT
+686 MNNDNTSITFESRT
-700 GETFDLFTS
+700 GVTFDLFTS

-811 TVQYTANTG
+811 TVQYTANTD

-868 VEPGD
+868 ASESSD
-873 GVWYQLTGEMYDI
+873 VWYQLTGTITSIDNEH
-886 YNTQYGN
+886 YGN
-893 FWIRDDAGNQ
+893 ITIEDNTGS
-903 VRVYGLTS
+903 VYVYGLTK
-911 TKQESNDYSFESIG
+911 TKVDKNDNSFSSIG
-925 LSEGDIVTIATLRAE
+925 LSEGDIVTL
-940 HNGEAQ
+940 
-946 AGGTPPAYYI
+946 AGTRTSYNDQPQVGGPAYYI

-961 ELPETP
+961 ELPDDP
-967 VLITGTEGDGIYTSS
+967 GLIEGTAGDGVYDGNIDLSKPSVVSTDDKCVASKFVIDGSKEVIGMKLGTSS
-982 VDLTQPS
+982 V
-989 VNSNDEKWYNYKFT
+989 
-1003 IGGEDYPAI
+1003 A
-1012 KIGTGSVPGAYSFN
+1012 GAYSFN
-1026 LGKSGS
+1026 LGKTGS
-1032 CTLTMYAI
+1032 ATLTMYAI
-1040 AWNGKKTHAKVEIS
+1040 AWNNDKTHALVKIT

-1060 GMSYV
+1060 GLSEV
-1065 ELDCQANSGLAGND
+1065 ELDCQTNTGLANNE
-1079 TTLPITFGTNDFYT
+1079 PFNITFGSNDFYT
-1093 MSIEGATES
+1093 MNIEGATSS
-1102 TVITVTTDGM
+1102 TVITVTTEGM
-1112 ENERIGFT
+1112 SKKRVAFL

>member
-1 MILAAIASCKK
+1 MLKFLVKLAGAVMILAAIASCKK
-12 DEKED
+12 NENQD
-17 FGVPNIG
+17 FGMPEMG
-24 VSTSSVNF
+24 VSTESVDF
-32 SEAEGQQTVKILSS
+32 SKEGGQYTISLYST
-46 RDWKADITFTEEVE
+46 RDWTAQLDSAARE
-60 EPWLVVSPAS
+60 WLTVSPEEGAPS
-70 GSASNDS
+70 KDS
-77 VDVVF
+77 V
-82 SVLANS
+82 SVIIS
-88 AEDRYATVTFNAGA
+88 ALPNAKEDRHATISFDGGAVNATVYVFQT
-102 VSATVSVSQK
+102 
-112 GEIAKEYD
+112 GEIQKEYT
-120 PISGVR
+120 PIADVR
-126 ELYQGENVTITEDWT
+126 ALYTGEQETVTVTEAWT
-141 ICGTVISNYRHANSG
+141 VCGTVISNVD
-156 GLNNATSQKTVII
+156 LNNATSMKNVVI
-169 QDETAGI
+169 QDESAGI
-176 SLYLAEN
+176 MIRL
-183 NTDYALGDRIEVKVK
+183 TKDYAEFKRGDVVEVNVQNMSLEQFSGLLQLNNVPLENVTEIRQNAMPEAKVI
-198 DLTLQRY
+198 
-205 QDGSLQI
+205 S
-212 DAVPMANITKL
+212 
-223 TAGQQVEPKAITAAE
+223 AAQ
-238 LVTGDY
+238 LLTGDY
-244 ESQYVAVSDVQIMES
+244 ESQYVAVENVQVVES
-259 DLGSTFVTA
+259 DLGKTWMMN
-268 GSDGEKRH
+268 DQN
-276 TSINFIAKTGER
+276 TSINFEAETGER
-288 FVLFSS
+288 FEVRT
-294 SYSTFGDDLVPEG
+294 SYHADALGKIEVPGG

-312 GIAAV
+312 GIAQCYYETAQIMLS
-317 YGGSTYQIS
+317 STE
-326 ITSTDDYAGLTGERF
+326 DYAGLTGERF
-341 DVSDI
+341 EGSVS
-346 PTEGKMIGD
+346 EGGIVGD
-355 YNTWSKVGPLA
+355 YNTWKGVGPLA
-366 SFADDFSS
+366 SFSDDFSS
-374 VSASN
+374 ISSAN
-379 QEYIND
+379 QQYIND
-385 NWLFWTNDGGNVNYG
+385 NWLFYSNAGTNINDG
-400 FKTGTFNNDADKYI
+400 FKTGTYDSDKYI
-414 QIAPYNATVD
+414 QVAPYNASID
-424 EVVAFALPPRADMV
+424 EVIAFALPPRADMTK
-438 NADPKQF
+438 ADPK
-445 TFSKAL
+445 TFSFRKAL
-451 YYQTPDDS
+451 YHLDEGGDDS

-466 TDFAGDFESA
+466 TDFAGDFMSA

-487 EDASINEWV
+487 EGAERNQWIE
-496 DETVDLSSYSGQS
+496 ETIDLSDYASESA
-509 SLCIALRYT
+509 LCIALRYT
-518 GKANTYRI
+518 GKSNTYRI
-526 DNVAFGSGENVDP
+526 DDVTFGSGENVDP
-539 DPQPGELVNIADV
+539 DPQPGELVEIADV

-623 ENFKGLI
+623 ENFNGLI

-644 DGTVPEPKNITAA
+644 AGTVPEPKNITAA

-686 MNNGNTSITFESRT
+686 MNNSNTSITFESRT

-723 SGTLKGIAGINND
+723 SGTLKGIAGINKD

-811 TVQYTANTG
+811 TVQYTANTD

-857 PVVATIAEFLA
+857 PVVATIAEVLA
-868 VEPGD
+868 AEVND
-873 GVWYQLTGEMYDI
+873 NVWYQITGMITNIE
-886 YNTQYGN
+886 NTSYGN
-893 FWIRDDAGNQ
+893 FTIEDETGSIYVW
-903 VRVYGLTS
+903 GLTAEKVDKNDQSFS
-911 TKQESNDYSFESIG
+911 TLG
-925 LSEGDIVTIATLRAE
+925 LSEGDILTLVGTRDE
-940 HNGEAQ
+940 HYGDPQ
-946 AGGTPPAYYI
+946 VGGPAYYI

-989 VNSNDEKWYNYKFT
+989 VNSNDEKWNNYEFT

-1012 KIGTGSVPGAYSFN
+1012 KIGTSSVPGAYSFN

-1040 AWNGKKTHAKVEIS
+1040 AWNGKETHAKVEIS

-1112 ENERIGFT
+1112 ANKRIGFT